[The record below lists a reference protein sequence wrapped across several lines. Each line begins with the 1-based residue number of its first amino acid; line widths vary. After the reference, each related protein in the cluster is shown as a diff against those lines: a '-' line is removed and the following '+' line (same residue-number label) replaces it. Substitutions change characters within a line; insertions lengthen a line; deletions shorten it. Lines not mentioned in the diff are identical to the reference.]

1 MKINISPGMIIF
13 ILGFC
18 GLVFSLAE
26 GQEEIGSKIPLA
38 LFFLSIMGVG
48 IAIYIKTTDNQ
59 YDTFGEMSSP
69 REFG

>member
-26 GQEEIGSKIPLA
+26 SSGQIGGKVPIT
-38 LFFLSIMGVG
+38 LFFLFIISIGVV
-48 IAIYIKTTDNQ
+48 IEIKMKDKSN
-59 YDTFGEMSSP
+59 DTFGEMESGG
-69 REFG
+69 FG